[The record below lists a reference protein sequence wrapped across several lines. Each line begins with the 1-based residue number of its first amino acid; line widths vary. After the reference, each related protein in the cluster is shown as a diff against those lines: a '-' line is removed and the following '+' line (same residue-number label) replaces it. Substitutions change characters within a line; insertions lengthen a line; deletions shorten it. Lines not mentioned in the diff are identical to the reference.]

1 MASSKAILF
10 SQGKY
15 SRALTAEGI
24 RTQHSQQETP
34 GWDRPKLVQISA
46 PPLTSSVTLGTFLH
60 LFEPYLLN
68 RNATVLSSKGYCEN

>member
-1 MASSKAILF
+1 M
-10 SQGKY
+10 
-15 SRALTAEGI
+15 
-24 RTQHSQQETP
+24 

-68 RNATVLSSKGYCEN
+68 RNASVLSSKGYCEN